1 MRHPNGSAVEGAR
14 HSPFLLRVAIP
25 AGLAAV
31 LLLVGSVAVAQ
42 PSGDRPAKI
51 APALAEILL
60 QLEGA
65 SLSRESLTPRG
76 PEQLSTALVRVDR
89 RARLHVY
96 IHIDRL
102 DDLTVAELEAAGLM
116 VEQTAPKYGLVQGW
130 IPFERMRDLAALA
143 NVRRIRP
150 PDYAVSR
157 GGARQPPPSPDAA
170 GSRP

>member
-1 MRHPNGSAVEGAR
+1 MPQVSRLSSFWSARRGGRAIQRSVTQDVAA
-14 HSPFLLRVAIP
+14 LR
-25 AGLAAV
+25 
-31 LLLVGSVAVAQ
+31 
-42 PSGDRPAKI
+42 D
-51 APALAEILL
+51 LL

-65 SLSRESLTPRG
+65 SLSREFLTPRG

-89 RARLHVY
+89 RARLQIY
-96 IHIDRL
+96 IHVDRL
-102 DDLTVAELEAAGLM
+102 DDVTVAELEAAGLM
-116 VEQTAPKYGLVQGW
+116 VEQTAPKYGIVQGW

-157 GGARQPPPSPDAA
+157 ARGGQLPPSPGAA